1 MTIKEAEQI
10 KTAYESKLSRDE
22 KTSMGER
29 MKYVRAVQALRNK
42 ALKIGD

>member
-10 KTAYESKLSRDE
+10 KTSYEAKLSNDE

-29 MKYVRAVQALRNK
+29 MKYYRAVQRLRNEV
-42 ALKIGD
+42 LKIGN